1 MAKKVTPLDLEK
13 EVMKILDE
21 YGQDVNDN
29 LGEIVTEMTKKGVKA
44 LRKESEATFGT
55 SKSRSKKYAKT
66 WTSQMETGRL
76 SKQGSI
82 YNSQP
87 GLPHLLEFGHVSAN
101 GTGRGYSTEKAPVKG
116 RKHIEKVEQE
126 LVKLFEREVKSKL

>member
-13 EVMKILDE
+13 EVSKILE
-21 YGQDVNDN
+21 QYGDDVNDN

-44 LRKESEATFGT
+44 LRQASESTFGT
-55 SKSRSKKYAKT
+55 SRSRKKKYAKT
-66 WTSQMETGRL
+66 WTSSMETGRL

-87 GLPHLLEFGHVSAN
+87 GLPHLLEYGHVSSN
-101 GTGRGYSTEKAPVKG
+101 GTGRDYHTDKAPVKG
-116 RKHIEKVEQE
+116 REHIEKVEQD
-126 LVKLFEREVKSKL
+126 LIKLFEREVKSKL